1 MRPLPQGLL
10 LLLRRTF
17 VPDRACKCAKLT
29 QIICQI
35 TAVVVSSG
43 TPPMIKAPCNASCI
57 ATASRRADNVSDQ
70 SDLFG
75 KLMDRICGHHIQFA
89 TNRKKW
95 LGELKLT
102 GDRPFPAG
110 YGKKNSRNDSF
121 PHLRPHLVCG
131 AHNWA
136 SYLNII
142 GGTMKKILTAIILG
156 IAMAGVTFA
165 QAKGTVKGSET
176 DIALVEFT
184 PNANASDVPADIKR
198 QLQTM
203 IAAALANSKAYD
215 VYDIRHTRNATQS
228 NLDAINNESSTT
240 AAARVGKQLNV
251 KYVVTGIV
259 TGYDIDNGSISAK
272 VRMIEVST
280 GKVTY
285 KGEFSHQ
292 AQLKLVGNARLGEMK
307 SKVVKHLVDKIAAGL
322 LP

>member
-1 MRPLPQGLL
+1 
-10 LLLRRTF
+10 
-17 VPDRACKCAKLT
+17 
-29 QIICQI
+29 
-35 TAVVVSSG
+35 
-43 TPPMIKAPCNASCI
+43 
-57 ATASRRADNVSDQ
+57 
-70 SDLFG
+70 
-75 KLMDRICGHHIQFA
+75 
-89 TNRKKW
+89 
-95 LGELKLT
+95 
-102 GDRPFPAG
+102 
-110 YGKKNSRNDSF
+110 
-121 PHLRPHLVCG
+121 
-131 AHNWA
+131 
-136 SYLNII
+136 
-142 GGTMKKILTAIILG
+142 MKKILTAIILG